1 MSYQELFRALHAAPA
16 PLAVLAHLLSTSR
29 PGNKALAGAAL
40 AHLTRAL
47 QSHQT
52 GRSLTAA
59 RVLLLAVGPDKA
71 LERMRRAGLLRNS
84 TFGYHAPALE
94 RLIADWR
101 DQAALYGV
109 APGDSAYLA
118 SAQALA
124 GMAPALRAVQRRI
137 TAQLRLERLVVVKT
151 LLAELD
157 AAFAEPESI
166 YSGLSG
172 EAGEPTATRE
182 ELAEA
187 FSYLLGQAHA
197 QFGVGADQFALL
209 DIRPEQRE
217 ACNRLLTDAL
227 AVCRFREAEAL
238 IEGFPYR
245 AEFVSG
251 RVRVQAGDPA
261 LEQAL
266 RVGYLQ
272 HEMQANAERVRLQH
286 VLEQRIVGSL
296 DQVADRY
303 AAQLGARACRLVER
317 PLPRYVVEMPLSG
330 PVADLLRS
338 DSLFAEEVSSL
349 SALAWEEFVEP
360 DTVGLRTVSGSITVF
375 DLVKVQRLFRFMHR
389 VLRQALRRE
398 LFSYRRDALYRAS
411 CLPVLTRAQL
421 DTVLEMA
428 VGPAK
433 VGEVRRMLQA
443 DLNSPSLDIQ
453 YAPLIGAGGMV
464 MLSPAVLAS
473 SNLAR
478 NILCRL
484 HARLAPPAPGQ
495 ADVMQTALANALRG
509 AGFLVAENLDM
520 GTRKQPLEVDI
531 LAYRDGCLFPFECK
545 YTYHPCNVYELR
557 NTYDAMLGAAGQLTL
572 RRDWLVD
579 PAHQRALLSRL
590 GWPQVDLPAPVLT
603 CIALGNRVFTGYTCH
618 GHPVRQVYE
627 MLNVLERGHLEVA
640 IDERRSIWQG
650 ASFHVDD
657 LMAYLAGSTTL
668 ADMTAALLP
677 VEVVTP
683 IGNLALVRPTFA
695 LDALAMRETVLGR
708 YPAMEDVDR

>member
-1 MSYQELFRALHAAPA
+1 MSYQALFRALHTDSA
-16 PLAVLAHLLSTSR
+16 PLARLADLLSTPR
-29 PGNKALAGAAL
+29 PQDNTLAGAAL
-40 AHLTRAL
+40 AALTRAL
-47 QSHQT
+47 LRHQI
-52 GRSLTAA
+52 GRVLTAA

-71 LERMRRAGLLRNS
+71 LERMRRAGLLRSS

-94 RLIADWR
+94 HLIADWR

-109 APGDSAYLA
+109 APRDSGYLA

-124 GMAPALRAVQRRI
+124 SMAPSLRAVQRRI
-137 TAQLRLERLVVVKT
+137 TTQLREERLVVVKT

-157 AAFAEPESI
+157 AAFADHESI
-166 YSGLSG
+166 DSGLSG
-172 EAGEPTATRE
+172 EAGEPMATRE

-187 FSYLLGQAHA
+187 FSYLLGQSHA

-209 DIRPEQRE
+209 DIHPDQRA

-227 AVCRFREAEAL
+227 AICRFREAEAL
-238 IEGFPYR
+238 LEGFPYR
-245 AEFVSG
+245 AEHVSG
-251 RVRVQAGDPA
+251 RVHVQADDPA
-261 LEQAL
+261 LERAL
-266 RVGYLQ
+266 RIGYLQ

-286 VLEQRIVGSL
+286 VMEQRIVGSL

-303 AAQLGARACRLVER
+303 AGQLGARACRLVER

-330 PVADLLRS
+330 PLADMLRG
-338 DSLFAEEVSSL
+338 DGLFAEEVSIL

-360 DTVGLRTVSGSITVF
+360 ESVGQRIVSGTISVF
-375 DLVKVQRLFRFMHR
+375 DLIKVQRLFRFMHR

-398 LFSYRRDALYRAS
+398 LFSYLRDTLYRAS

-421 DTVLEMA
+421 DTLLAMA

-433 VGEVRRMLQA
+433 VGEVRRLLQT
-443 DLNSPSLDIQ
+443 DLAAPSLDIQ
-453 YAPLIGAGGMV
+453 YAPLISAGDLV
-464 MLSPAVLAS
+464 MLSPAVLAI
-473 SNLAR
+473 SNLPR
-478 NILCRL
+478 NVLCRL

-495 ADVMQTALANALRG
+495 PDVMQTALANALRG
-509 AGFLVAENLDM
+509 AGFLVAENVEM

-531 LAYRDGCLFPFECK
+531 LAYRDGRLFLFECK

-572 RRDWLVD
+572 RRDWLGD
-579 PAHQRALLSRL
+579 PSHQRALLTRL
-590 GWPQVDLPAPVLT
+590 GWPEGDFPAPVHT
-603 CIALGNRVFTGYTCH
+603 CIALGNRVFTGYTCD

-627 MLNVLERGHLEVA
+627 MLNVLQRGYLEVA
-640 IDERRSIWQG
+640 IDERRSLWQG
-650 ASFHVDD
+650 ASFHVND

-668 ADMTAALLP
+668 ADMTTALLP

-683 IGNLALVRPTFA
+683 IGDLALVRPSFA
-695 LDALAMRETVLGR
+695 LDALAMRETMLGR
-708 YPAMEDVDR
+708 YPVLALEDH